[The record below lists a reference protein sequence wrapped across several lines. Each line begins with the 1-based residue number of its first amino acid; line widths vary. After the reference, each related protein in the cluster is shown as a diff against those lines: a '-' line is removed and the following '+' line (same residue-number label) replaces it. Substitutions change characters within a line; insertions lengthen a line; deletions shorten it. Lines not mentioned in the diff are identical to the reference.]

1 MFIRVLFGLIG
12 IGIGIICLKY
22 ADKIRATTGK
32 WEWAEKLFSAG
43 YGTITGIKVIG
54 IIFMIMSLVYIT
66 GTHEV
71 FLRSLVAPFQQSAP
85 ALTR

>member
-1 MFIRVLFGLIG
+1 MFIRVLFSLIG
-12 IGIGIICLKY
+12 LGIGYICLKY
-22 ADKIRATTGK
+22 PDKIRSTTGK

-43 YGTITGIKVIG
+43 YGTITGIKMIG
-54 IIFMIMSLVYIT
+54 ILFIIISFVYVT

-71 FLRSLVAPFQQSAP
+71 FLRSIVAPFQQSAP